1 MLEYTQKH
9 KPTYTHTR
17 STENIQPQTHPH
29 KHPPTNKHKDIGT
42 CHHTHTHTKV
52 RKLLGARK
60 LHTRGSELLLTIFVL
75 LKKTLMS
82 LEINPPLGTR
92 TENEG

>member
-29 KHPPTNKHKDIGT
+29 KHPPTNKHEDIDPPP
-42 CHHTHTHTKV
+42 THTKV

-82 LEINPPLGTR
+82 LEINPHLGTR